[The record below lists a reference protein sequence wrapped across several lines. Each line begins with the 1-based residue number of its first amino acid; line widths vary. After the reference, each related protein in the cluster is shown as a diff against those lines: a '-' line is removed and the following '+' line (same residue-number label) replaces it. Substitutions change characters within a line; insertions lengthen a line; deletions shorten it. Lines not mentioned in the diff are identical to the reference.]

1 MCSYFIFLCLCGV
14 DRLQALVKGVFADFT
29 IELAATSRDDLG
41 EETLITA
48 VKRANY

>member
-1 MCSYFIFLCLCGV
+1 MEELNLSSYFDV

-29 IELAATSRDDLG
+29 VELAATSRDDLG